1 MTVADNIAFGLT
13 VRARRDRPAKT
24 DIRARVAE
32 LLDLIQLPDLG
43 HRYPAQL
50 SGGQR
55 QRIALARA
63 LAVEPRLLLLDEP
76 FGALDAKV
84 RKDLRRWLRALH
96 DRLGLTSVCG
106 TDVQE
111 EALELADR
119 VVIMNRGVIEQI
131 GTPREVYDMP
141 ATPFVSE
148 FVGETNRIPVTV
160 ADGRVL
166 HHGQALDVSPKALAN
181 GPAELHFRPHE
192 ALLGDDAP
200 GALSIV
206 VVAVHKR
213 GGTWRVEARV
223 DDIAVEIDTSG
234 PLPERGARAGLRF
247 DDVQIFPAS

>member
-1 MTVADNIAFGLT
+1 VFVT
-13 VRARRDRPAKT
+13 
-24 DIRARVAE
+24 
-32 LLDLIQLPDLG
+32 
-43 HRYPAQL
+43 
-50 SGGQR
+50 
-55 QRIALARA
+55 
-63 LAVEPRLLLLDEP
+63 
-76 FGALDAKV
+76 
-84 RKDLRRWLRALH
+84 H
-96 DRLGLTSVCG
+96 D
-106 TDVQE
+106 QE

-192 ALLGDDAP
+192 ALLGDDTP
-200 GALSIV
+200 GALPIV
-206 VVAVHKR
+206 VGAVHKR

-223 DDIAVEIDTSG
+223 DVALVRGFASTMFRFFRLRS
-234 PLPERGARAGLRF
+234 RGAGPTGLGR
-247 DDVQIFPAS
+247 PGS